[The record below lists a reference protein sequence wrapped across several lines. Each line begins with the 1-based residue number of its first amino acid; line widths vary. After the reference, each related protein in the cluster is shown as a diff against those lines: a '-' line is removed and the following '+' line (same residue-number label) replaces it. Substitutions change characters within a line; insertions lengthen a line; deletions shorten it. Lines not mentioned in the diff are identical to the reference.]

1 MSKKS
6 GKEKIT
12 IKRLFQ
18 NNWYLLKYAA
28 RIDLKVVLIII
39 GVFIFSG
46 IGFAFVDSF
55 FVKLFIDML
64 SNHEVMFEEM
74 LKLIVLGV
82 IVSIVSHIA
91 VEATDSWARARFIYM
106 TGEIQEQLIQKTSN
120 IDLMCY
126 DNKEYFDDFVVAA
139 AQSEDM
145 IIEGIFI
152 TGQIIQNLT
161 MTLLLGGLIMSI
173 NSLVAIFP
181 ILGFLVNMIT
191 RFKITQLEYEYDI
204 EAKRIKRKADYSK
217 RVFYQPEYTK
227 EIKLSHIEVPLRR
240 QFDEAIEEVT
250 EKARK
255 AGKKIAVLSLINWI
269 VVFTFLSFYCVPMYL
284 GYLALVK
291 MSIGLGDVA
300 AMNNSQGSIRGNLDC
315 LNYDMVEFQKVGQ
328 FAERFRKFMD
338 YEVQIENQEG
348 SEKVPSGICPLE
360 VKDMSFCY
368 PGAKEDTLKHISMTV
383 KPGERIALVG
393 ENGAG
398 KSTFIKLLMRLYEVS
413 DGEICYDG
421 KNIKDF
427 TTREY
432 REIFGTVFQDFQMY
446 AVSLAENVLMGEWK
460 PEYKERI
467 LKALEDADF
476 TGKLN
481 RLEHGIETQMTRE
494 FDDEGVMLSG
504 GESQKVAISRMFI
517 KRGKLA
523 IAILDEPSSALDP
536 RAEYTLNRSM
546 MKKAEGASVI
556 FISHRLST
564 TRDADRIY
572 MFEHGEIVE
581 QGTHEELMA
590 LNGEYAAMFQKQ
602 ALYYQK
608 EVFEAV

>member
-1 MSKKS
+1 MNKEQKR
-6 GKEKIT
+6 EKIT
-12 IKRLFQ
+12 IKRMFQ

-28 RIDLKVVLIII
+28 RIDLKVVVGII
-39 GVFIFSG
+39 GVFFVTG
-46 IGFAFVDSF
+46 IGFAFVEGF

-64 SNHEVMFEEM
+64 SNHKVMFREM
-74 LKLIVLGV
+74 LGLIILGAVISVL
-82 IVSIVSHIA
+82 SHMA
-91 VEATDSWARARFIYM
+91 VDATDNWSRARFIYM
-106 TGEIQEQLIQKTSN
+106 TGKIQEQLVRKASE

-152 TGQIIQNLT
+152 IGQIVQNLT
-161 MTLLLGGLIMSI
+161 MTLLMGGLIMNI
-173 NSLVAIFP
+173 NSLVAVFP
-181 ILGFLVNMIT
+181 ILGFLVNMVT
-191 RFKITQLEYEYDI
+191 RFKITELEYEYDI
-204 EAKRIKRKADYSK
+204 ESKRIKRKADYSK

-250 EKARK
+250 KEARK
-255 AGKKIAVLSLINWI
+255 VGGKIAILSLINWI

-300 AMNNSQGSIRGNLDC
+300 AMNNSQEVIRGNLDC
-315 LNYDMVEFQKVGQ
+315 LNYDMVEFQRVGQ

-338 YEVQIENQEG
+338 YEIQIENQAG
-348 SEKVPSGICPLE
+348 SEKVPSGVCPLE
-360 VKDMSFCY
+360 VKDMSFKY
-368 PGAKEDTLKHISMTV
+368 PGAKQETLKHISMTV

-398 KSTFIKLLMRLYEVS
+398 KSTFIKLLMRLYDVS
-413 DGEICYDG
+413 DGEICYG
-421 KNIKDF
+421 GTNIRNF
-427 TTREY
+427 TTKEY

-446 AVSLAENVLMGEWK
+446 AVSLVENVLMEEWK
-460 PEYKERI
+460 PEYKERV

-481 RLEHGIETQMTRE
+481 RMEHGIETQMTRE

-504 GESQKVAISRMFI
+504 GESQKVAIARMFI

-523 IAILDEPSSALDP
+523 VAILDEPSSALDP
-536 RAEYTLNRSM
+536 RAEYTLNRNM
-546 MKKAEGASVI
+546 MKKVEGASVI

-581 QGTHEELMA
+581 EGTHEELMA
-590 LNGEYAAMFQKQ
+590 LNGEYAAMFHKQ